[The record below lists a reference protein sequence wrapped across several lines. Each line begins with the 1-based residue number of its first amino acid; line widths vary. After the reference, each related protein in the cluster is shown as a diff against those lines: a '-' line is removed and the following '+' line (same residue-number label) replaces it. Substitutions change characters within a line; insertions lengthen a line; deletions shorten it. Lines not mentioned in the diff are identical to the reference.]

1 MAFYANTTR
10 FDAIVTLK
18 VTAVQDA
25 KDVLK
30 VGIESA
36 MKTLGPKIGVVDV
49 LVGPGEVVELS
60 EGTSAEFLAARCAP

>member
-36 MKTLGPKIGVVDV
+36 MKTIESKVGVVDV
-49 LVGPGEVVELS
+49 LVGPGQVVELS
-60 EGTSAEFLAARCAP
+60 DGTVAEFLAVRCAY